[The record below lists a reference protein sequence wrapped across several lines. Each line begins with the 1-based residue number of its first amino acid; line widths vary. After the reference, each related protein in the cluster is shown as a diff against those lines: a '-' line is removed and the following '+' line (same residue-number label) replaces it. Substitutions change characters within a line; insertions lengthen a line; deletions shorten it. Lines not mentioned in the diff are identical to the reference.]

1 MAAARKSFEVRIAD
15 LVRKLGT
22 DFEQEALV
30 AWGALKRLLA
40 SQSASFTDLGDA
52 IEKLATGGLADDQ
65 MQRVYD
71 AGRAQGHAGAERK
84 HAEAQAAYG
93 LRPDGSPYWERIA
106 LCCQREK
113 GRLKED
119 RHRQFVDDM
128 AARMVWGHQPTE
140 KQGKYLLS
148 LFRQLGG
155 RING

>member
-1 MAAARKSFEVRIAD
+1 MTVAGKSFEGRVAD

-22 DFEQEALV
+22 DFEQEALA

-40 SQSASFTDLGDA
+40 SQGASFTDLGNA

-71 AGRAQGHAGAERK
+71 AGRAQGLADAERK

-93 LRPDGSPYWERIA
+93 LRSDGSPDWEGIA
-106 LCCQREK
+106 LYCQREK

-128 AARMVWGHQPTE
+128 ASRMTWSREPTP
-140 KQGKYLLS
+140 KQATYLLS
-148 LFRQLGG
+148 LFRQLG
-155 RING
+155 RRVK